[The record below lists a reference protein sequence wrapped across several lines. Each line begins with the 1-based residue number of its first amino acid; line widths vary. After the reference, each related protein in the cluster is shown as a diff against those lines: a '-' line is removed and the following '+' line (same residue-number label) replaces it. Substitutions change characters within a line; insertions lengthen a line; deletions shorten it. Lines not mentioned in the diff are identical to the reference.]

1 MTMRTLSS
9 SASISLFALALTLAP
24 AGCGPIFTLDT
35 PSGMIEL
42 KDQRSYAY
50 RAMTPDGVV
59 LGVRVIEDAGKTDV
73 AFWVQAVTLHMKELS
88 GYALL
93 SSVDVTTASGSAG
106 KELRF
111 GHDEAGKPYVYV
123 VRIFVAPKHQLVI
136 VEAGGAKDEM
146 ERNRPMVEAAMA
158 SVKLR

>member
-1 MTMRTLSS
+1 MVQVAPL
-9 SASISLFALALTLAP
+9 ASN
-24 AGCGPIFTLDT
+24 GPH
-35 PSGMIEL
+35 
-42 KDQRSYAY
+42 QRS
-50 RAMTPDGVV
+50 
-59 LGVRVIEDAGKTDV
+59 V
-73 AFWVQAVTLHMKELS
+73 ALRMRELD
-88 GYALL
+88 GYALI
-93 SSVDVTTASGSAG
+93 STADVEGAG
-106 KELRF
+106 GVKGRELTF